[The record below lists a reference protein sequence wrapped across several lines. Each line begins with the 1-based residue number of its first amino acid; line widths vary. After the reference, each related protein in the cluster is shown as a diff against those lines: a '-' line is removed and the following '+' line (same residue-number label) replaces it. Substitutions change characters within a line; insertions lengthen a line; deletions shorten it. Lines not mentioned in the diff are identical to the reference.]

1 MRDLV
6 STIIP
11 NFNGESYL
19 EEAICSVLEQTYL
32 EQEIIVVDDG
42 STDGSLD
49 ILRKYSNRINIIV
62 QDNSGPSV
70 ARNKGILNSNGY
82 YIAFLDSDD
91 IWFQN
96 KLKLQMDT
104 IKRTNCDLVYC
115 DFLEF
120 RDSSQPKQGKS
131 ANESELKD
139 WFMRNPTSTPFL
151 PSSVVISK
159 DLLAKSGLWS
169 TTLKSP
175 SEDFDLFRRCIANGV
190 SSHLNQPLVLHR
202 NHGDSTTASN
212 HQRYF
217 LDNNK
222 AIRIFLAEERNS
234 LDFSLRVKIWAK
246 CHLSHL
252 KHAIRQK
259 NLRMS
264 LRILQEYFRILL

>member
-1 MRDLV
+1 MKDLV
-6 STIIP
+6 STVIP
-11 NFNGESYL
+11 NFNGERYL

-42 STDGSLD
+42 STDDSLD

-70 ARNKGILNSNGY
+70 ARNKGILNANGY

-139 WFMRNPTSTPFL
+139 WFMINPTSTPFL

-234 LDFSLRVKIWAK
+234 LDFGLRVKIWAK